1 MLFENLDKAKLTT
14 FEKERRQETSI
25 GTEQQRLKG
34 IVKTE
39 AETMVDEVIL
49 KRFKYKYLV
58 GYFIVKL
65 PTDAGD
71 DESTVKTANTVRSK
85 GLPVDIDETVVLT
98 STVFALNVVR
108 EFSTGEIERV
118 DKSEGKASSV
128 TARGEFDGG
137 GSVLYG
143 IKK

>member
-1 MLFENLDKAKLTT
+1 MLFENLDKAKLTKS
-14 FEKERRQETSI
+14 EKERRQETSI

-39 AETMVDEVIL
+39 AETKVDEVTL
-49 KRFKYKYLV
+49 KRFKYKYLY

-65 PTDAGD
+65 LTDAGD
-71 DESTVKTANTVRSK
+71 DESTVKTFSTVRSK

-108 EFSTGEIERV
+108 EFSTGETERV
-118 DKSEGKASSV
+118 DQS
-128 TARGEFDGG
+128 D
-137 GSVLYG
+137 
-143 IKK
+143 

>member
-1 MLFENLDKAKLTT
+1 MDKAKLTKS
-14 FEKERRQETSI
+14 EKERRQETSI

-39 AETMVDEVIL
+39 AETKVDEVTL
-49 KRFKYKYLV
+49 KRFKYKYLY

-65 PTDAGD
+65 LTDAGD
-71 DESTVKTANTVRSK
+71 DESTVKTFSTVRSK
-85 GLPVDIDETVVLT
+85 GLTVDIDETVVLT

-108 EFSTGEIERV
+108 EFSTGDTERV
-118 DKSEGKASSV
+118 DKSEGKESSE
-128 TARGEFDGG
+128 TARGDVGSEFDGG

>member
-1 MLFENLDKAKLTT
+1 MLFENLDQAKLTT
-14 FEKERRQETSI
+14 YEKERRQQTNI
-25 GTEQQRLKG
+25 GTEQQRLEG
-34 IVKTE
+34 IVKTD
-39 AETMVDEVIL
+39 AEIMVDEVTL
-49 KRFKYKYLV
+49 KRFKYKYLF

-71 DESTVKTANTVRSK
+71 DESTVKTFNTVRSK

-108 EFSTGEIERV
+108 EFSTGKTERV
-118 DKSEGKASSV
+118 EKSDYKH
-128 TARGEFDGG
+128 TRGDVGSEFGGG